1 MESRYKMSDLEKEFP
16 GSKGA
21 LVLDEVFNSC
31 ILRFEDGVFIYKAE
45 CVINVLKDEFKQSI
59 ENGLMDFY
67 GDCDLDESAG
77 AYAVEHFEYNIE
89 ASKGD
94 RYPKYEYSEV
104 EK

>member
-1 MESRYKMSDLEKEFP
+1 MSDLEKEFP

-31 ILRFEDGVFIYKAE
+31 ILRFENDVFIYKAE

-59 ENGLMDFY
+59 ENGLMELY
-67 GDCDLDESAG
+67 GDCDLNESADT
-77 AYAVEHFEYNIE
+77 YAIEHFEYNIE

-104 EK
+104 EE